1 VFTAVDRTPLI
12 RSSTLLSTSLGRIA
26 PTVSID
32 LTRDL
37 ARLSEDEL
45 PVLDS
50 RIVERLRLMRS
61 ARQLVELVD
70 PIRRHV

>member
-1 VFTAVDRTPLI
+1 
-12 RSSTLLSTSLGRIA
+12 
-26 PTVSID
+26 VSID

-50 RIVERLRLMRS
+50 RIVELAADAFRAA
-61 ARQLVELVD
+61 ARGA
-70 PIRRHV
+70 R